1 MKRNE
6 SAYEE
11 WEKETAAKINFWFS
25 KSGKELQ
32 LCLVAQ
38 GYEERLWI
46 MLMPLIGNGFGILHL
61 IKELRKEIEEKNERT
76 SK

>member
-1 MKRNE
+1 
-6 SAYEE
+6 
-11 WEKETAAKINFWFS
+11 
-25 KSGKELQ
+25 
-32 LCLVAQ
+32 
-38 GYEERLWI
+38 